1 MRRRTSSSI
10 PSALSRR
17 LRPDACC
24 STLKLNSR
32 STTAAT
38 ATRLWLLAP
47 RRSRWAVRTSRTRW
61 GSERPAEGRPR
72 FSCRARMV
80 STMTNGFPLLIA
92 HTFWASSATRERLLP
107 ARASAPTRPAV
118 LRSDSD
124 ERVTR
129 LTWGSVS
136 SSWSDR
142 RRAGASGGPAGAR
155 GQDLRGLVRAAED
168 EPSTA
173 STRLGGQLFDE
184 AALADARLAREKEN
198 APLTAQDLAE
208 RSAQMSYLLCPSDE
222 RALRRGLAGRS
233 EERRVGKEGRARARR
248 HR

>member
-1 MRRRTSSSI
+1 
-10 PSALSRR
+10 
-17 LRPDACC
+17 
-24 STLKLNSR
+24 
-32 STTAAT
+32 
-38 ATRLWLLAP
+38 
-47 RRSRWAVRTSRTRW
+47 
-61 GSERPAEGRPR
+61 

-142 RRAGASGGPAGAR
+142 RRAGASGSSSSLAGLGLGQDGAR
-155 GQDLRGLVRAAED
+155 AKRVHPGAKGQDLLGLVRAAEED
-168 EPSTA
+168 PATA

-208 RSAQMSYLLCPSDE
+208 RSAQMSYLLFPSDE
-222 RALRRGLAGRS
+222 
-233 EERRVGKEGRARARR
+233 
-248 HR
+248 